1 MTFRRIEDEPALRRV
16 TAFDGAR
23 TSTVPTTRLEEV
35 RRRARAFGDE
45 LRGGPKV
52 LYMKT
57 CELVRVPYPTR
68 YGFTACFAQSLTTTP
83 VMHIVNRL
91 VVLQVKT
98 PDGPKIILS
107 SPSDI
112 LANAETRFFKRLG
125 GGRLQGLAG
134 HWNDKHGMG
143 RVKAMAQKLV
153 APITNTVDG
162 WLKELGIAPEEVD
175 YITYDHLHTQDV
187 RNWLGSSGTDAR
199 RALFPNAKL
208 LIMRREW
215 EAAQGLVPPQRDWY
229 CPNGVAGLPEERVV
243 LLDSSVMVGEGLAL
257 VESPGHT
264 MGNHSLVVHTDRGVI
279 VSSENGVSADSYA
292 PTASRIDAVRK
303 YAQATGAEV
312 ILNGNTQESGLEQ
325 YISMVMEKELAG
337 ANPRDAAFT
346 NVMPSSEFAHHW
358 AFPGLRPTFEWDPV
372 EHGAL
377 QRRVGG
383 GARSAAA

>member
-1 MTFRRIEDEPALRRV
+1 MPTYRRIEDEPALRRV

-23 TSTVPTTRLEEV
+23 ASTVPTTRLEEV

-45 LRGGPKV
+45 LRAGPKV

-68 YGFTACFAQSLTTTP
+68 YGFTGCFVQSFATTP

-98 PDGPKIILS
+98 PDGPKLVLS

-134 HWNDKHGMG
+134 HWNDKHGIG
-143 RVKAMAQKLV
+143 RVKALAQKMV

-175 YITYDHLHTQDV
+175 YITYDHLHTQDL
-187 RNWLGSSGTDAR
+187 RNWLGSSVDGR
-199 RALFPNAKL
+199 KALFPNAKL

-215 EAAQGLVPPQRDWY
+215 DAAQGLVPPQRDWY
-229 CPNGVAGLPEERVV
+229 CPNGVAGLPEDRVV

-292 PTASRIDAVRK
+292 PQASRINAVRS
-303 YAQATGAEV
+303 YAKATGAEV

-325 YISMVMEKELAG
+325 YISMVMEKEIAG
-337 ANPRDAAFT
+337 PNQLDAAFT
-346 NVMPSSEFAHHW
+346 NVLPSSELAHHW
-358 AFPGLRPTFEWDPV
+358 AFPGLRPTFQWDAI

-377 QRRVGG
+377 VRPARRTS
-383 GARSAAA
+383 SAAA

>member
-1 MTFRRIEDEPALRRV
+1 MSKSTHGRLEEEPGFRRV

-23 TSTVPTTRLEEV
+23 DSLVPSTRLEEV
-35 RRRARAFGDE
+35 RRRARRFGDE
-45 LRGGPKV
+45 LRAGPQV

-68 YGFTACFAQSLTTTP
+68 YAFTGCFVQSFVTTP
-83 VMHIVNRL
+83 VIHIVNRL

-98 PDGPKIILS
+98 PDGPKIVLS

-125 GGRLQGLAG
+125 GGRLKGLAG
-134 HWNDKHGMG
+134 HWNDKHGIG
-143 RVKAMAQKLV
+143 RVKAMAQKLI

-187 RNWLGSSGTDAR
+187 RNWLGSDGR
-199 RALFPNAKL
+199 PGLFPRAKL
-208 LIMRREW
+208 LVMRREW
-215 EAAQGLVPPQRDWY
+215 EAAKGLVPPQRDWY
-229 CPNGVAGLPEERVV
+229 CPQGVAGIAPEKIV
-243 LLDSSVMVGEGLAL
+243 LLDGSVMVGEGLAL

-264 MGNHSLVVHTDRGVI
+264 MGNHSLVVATAAGMI
-279 VSSENGVSADSYA
+279 VSSENGVAAESYA
-292 PTASRIDAVRK
+292 PAASRIPAVRA
-303 YAQATGAEV
+303 YAEATGAEA

-325 YISMVMEKELAG
+325 YISMVMEKEIAG
-337 ANPRDAAFT
+337 PHPREGAFT
-346 NVMPSSEFAHHW
+346 NVFPSSEFAHHW
-358 AFPGLRPTFEWDPV
+358 AFPGLRPTFSWDPI

-377 QRRVGG
+377 VRRV
-383 GARSAAA
+383 AATAAA